1 MGTAKAAL
9 EADTRALS
17 WFLGE
22 EGHRVNAVSAGPY
35 ASRAAK
41 SIGDIGTMIDET
53 ARRSP
58 LRRAIEPEDVA
69 NAAVYLCSDLA
80 RNITGEVLHV
90 DAGYHAMGV

>member
-1 MGTAKAAL
+1 MATAKAAL
-9 EADTRALS
+9 ESDTRMLA

-22 EGHRVNAVSAGPY
+22 EGHRVNSVSAGPY

-41 SIGDIGTMIDET
+41 SIGDISQMIGQT
-53 ARRSP
+53 AQRSP

-69 NAAVYLCSDLA
+69 NAAVFLCSDLA
-80 RNITGEVLHV
+80 KNITGEVVHV